1 MITVEFMGMPKT
13 GKTTQIDLVEDALED
28 NNGYK
33 VGSVAESAMK
43 SPLDKDNHFKYNAW
57 CFHETANKIME
68 QQLRD
73 DLDYLFVDRGI
84 YDRMVFDDVLYKK
97 SKISKE
103 SRDIHKEYV
112 KQFTDLEDKVVAF
125 LVEPQTSLEREFGD
139 GGRVMNGDFL
149 GILYESYQDI
159 LSQIE
164 DVDLKVVDASNDMRE
179 VRDEVYRFLEMED
192 ESSYTE
198 DVIQTVC

>member
-13 GKTTQIDLVEDALED
+13 GKTTQISLVEDILED

-43 SPLDKDNHFKYNAW
+43 SPLDKDDHFKYNAW

-68 QQLRD
+68 QHLRD

-84 YDRMVFDDVLYKK
+84 YDRIAFDDVLYRKG
-97 SKISKE
+97 KISKE
-103 SRDIHKEYV
+103 KRDIHKEYV
-112 KQFTDLEDKVVAF
+112 KQFTNLEDNVVAF
-125 LVEPQTSLEREFGD
+125 MVEPQTSMKREYCD

-149 GILYESYQDI
+149 HMLYESYQDI
-159 LSQIE
+159 LPDIE
-164 DVDLKVVDASNDMRE
+164 DADLKVVDAS
-179 VRDEVYRFLEMED
+179 ME
-192 ESSYTE
+192 
-198 DVIQTVC
+198 I